1 MPFFWVI
8 INNKLFFFKL
18 YNRFIFS
25 TSAQLQ
31 SYYECFLQ
39 IEKENNSLKVKN
51 EQMRMKMQAQEEKI
65 KQLLTKQEEEQS
77 SKSTEQHVDSGNVD
91 QTDRA
96 TDMEEENSIDFLTRK
111 PDEKETNDEAN
122 KLSMKHIDEELT
134 ELNRTLKEFIR
145 DKLDGGARDNEEKNA
160 THHGQDDNLNE
171 LLNTKTQRITEL
183 ELEIE
188 TLNKKLESIEAS
200 LARWIFKVWIRDS
213 LILL

>member
-1 MPFFWVI
+1 
-8 INNKLFFFKL
+8 
-18 YNRFIFS
+18 
-25 TSAQLQ
+25 
-31 SYYECFLQ
+31 
-39 IEKENNSLKVKN
+39 
-51 EQMRMKMQAQEEKI
+51 MKMQAQEEKI